1 LRVAAHVY
9 YLEDAQGLV
18 DAGVDVLAHGVR
30 DQDLDAGM
38 IAEMK
43 RRNVDYVPTLTRDLA
58 RFVYET
64 TPEFLSDPFF
74 ERAADAYANELA
86 MVRDPAR
93 QAEIRASAARQADK
107 AGLAQGRK
115 NLELVSDAGVV
126 IGLGTDSGTNLGQWQ
141 GYFEHTE
148 LEMMVEA
155 GLSPMQALVA
165 ATGGAARAA
174 GLDGELGTLQP
185 GRWADLLVLNADPLE
200 DIRASRQIDSVWM
213 AGRRLVDVP

>member
-1 LRVAAHVY
+1 
-9 YLEDAQGLV
+9 
-18 DAGVDVLAHGVR
+18 
-30 DQDLDAGM
+30 M